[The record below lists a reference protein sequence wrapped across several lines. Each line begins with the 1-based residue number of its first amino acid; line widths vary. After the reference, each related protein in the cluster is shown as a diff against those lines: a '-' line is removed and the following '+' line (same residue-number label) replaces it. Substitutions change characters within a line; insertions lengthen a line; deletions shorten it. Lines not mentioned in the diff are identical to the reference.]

1 MEMATQTSGRLRQ
14 VSWES
19 YGPFTVFDIE
29 TTGMSPVNDRIVELA
44 AVRIAK
50 DGTLTHFSTLI
61 NPGRPIPARAT
72 AVHNINDEM
81 VKDAPFFEDIAED
94 FHRFI
99 AGSTLVAHNAIFDLA
114 FIQESFFRG
123 GFPIWEGKTID
134 TLKLVK
140 QTHPGLPSY
149 SLQNLRAHFRLETAP
164 GMNPHRAAADVEW
177 TRQLLGILIT
187 AMHKQHNKFSLKE

>member
-1 MEMATQTSGRLRQ
+1 
-14 VSWES
+14 
-19 YGPFTVFDIE
+19 
-29 TTGMSPVNDRIVELA
+29 MSPVNDRIVELA

-123 GFPIWEGKTID
+123 GFKLWEGKTLN
-134 TLKLVK
+134 TVK
-140 QTHPGLPSY
+140 IVKKTHPGLPNY
-149 SLQNLRAHFRLETAP
+149 KLQSLRHYFGLETTP

-177 TRQLLGILIT
+177 TRQLLGILINALVMQT
-187 AMHKQHNKFSLKE
+187 SKR